1 MTARARQRP
10 GPARPKPQWPDAT
23 LLARLAQGEI
33 GALGDLYD
41 RHQAP
46 VRRFIARATGDAA
59 DAPDLV
65 HATFLAAAGS
75 AGRYDGR
82 ESCRPWLMGIAVRLL
97 QQRSRAASR
106 FLAVASALRVVRPG
120 ADDSRARLAAKSD
133 LERALLRLSEPKR
146 VALLLTEVE
155 GFSGPEVAELLGVP
169 VGTVWTRLHAARK
182 ELRELLGADSSEG
195 RP

>member
-1 MTARARQRP
+1 
-10 GPARPKPQWPDAT
+10 
-23 LLARLAQGEI
+23 
-33 GALGDLYD
+33 
-41 RHQAP
+41 
-46 VRRFIARATGDAA
+46 
-59 DAPDLV
+59 
-65 HATFLAAAGS
+65 
-75 AGRYDGR
+75 
-82 ESCRPWLMGIAVRLL
+82 MGIAVRLL